1 MFDKSEYYK
10 ERYRN
15 DPEYRKKRIAWSSN
29 WNKKNITRVN
39 AINRKRY
46 ANRTSKQIKER
57 QQQLRKMRAIGK
69 WR

>member
-1 MFDKSEYYK
+1 MFNKSEYYK

-39 AINRKRY
+39 ATNRKRY